1 MKLLGH
7 QNPEMTMRYLEIS
20 VLDLQREFHLARS
33 QPRHLLP
40 ASRLPASIG
49 SAQPNLASLLDSLH
63 VTQHVLEMF
72 RRTFPQGPHRR
83 LLDRLAN
90 RLTKI
95 ASETRKLGQG

>member
-7 QNPEMTMRYLEIS
+7 KTPAMTMRYLEVS
-20 VLDLQREFHLARS
+20 LLDVQHEFQLARL

-40 ASRLPASIG
+40 TPRIPSVT
-49 SAQPNLASLLDSLH
+49 SATPDLSGLLDSLH
-63 VTQHVLEMF
+63 YAQHVLEMF
-72 RRTFPQGPHRR
+72 RRTPPAGPHRR

-95 ASETRKLGQG
+95 ASKARKLGHL